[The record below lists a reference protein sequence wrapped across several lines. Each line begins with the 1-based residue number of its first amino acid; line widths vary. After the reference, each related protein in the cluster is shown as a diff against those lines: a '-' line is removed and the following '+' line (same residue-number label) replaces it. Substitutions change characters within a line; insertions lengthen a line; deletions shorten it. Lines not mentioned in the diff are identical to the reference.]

1 MHGVSCSGE
10 LAAVTGLVTWLS
22 HREQTSISSAAGRA
36 CPADVVELRQL
47 ARSFSISCCMLHHDR
62 DGGCGNGGPT
72 CDSCCLEVELSYAR
86 TLRSTRDCGRRVL
99 RQARRVA
106 LRSIGERAARPNDI
120 RGRRNGDTSFR
131 STKKRP
137 VVRHFHSLAPG
148 LILSVR
154 SRTLHRQRSDGSPLH
169 AYQLGVRGAI
179 RVHSR
184 KPLRTYLFAII
195 QL

>member
-1 MHGVSCSGE
+1 MHGLRSGSSAGG
-10 LAAVTGLVTWLS
+10 LAVTDVATWLS

-47 ARSFSISCCMLHHDR
+47 ARSFSINCCVLHHDR

-99 RQARRVA
+99 CQARRVA

-154 SRTLHRQRSDGSPLH
+154 SRTLHRQRSDGP
-169 AYQLGVRGAI
+169 
-179 RVHSR
+179 
-184 KPLRTYLFAII
+184 PLRWISLEYGGLKSDPSTTPLR
-195 QL
+195 LPRSRP